1 MDDFA
6 KCSAKGCQKPVHAA
20 GLCNTHYIATR
31 RQKDKEVVAAYRRH
45 QFEKMAKTDDIGIE
59 RGIFHKE
66 LCSLAIDMLR
76 RSNPVDLKTW
86 IEENITLPP
95 GNGYKGSRKMD
106 FEIFPHMKQ
115 ILKLVDNPDCRR
127 IVLCFAAQSGKTDT
141 IASIAGYLTGYR
153 QRRGLYVLPTDRLL
167 KKVCSTRLEPL
178 LKSSKVDFKYVEDK
192 TIFHFKNGSFFST
205 GLASSPGTLAEQT
218 GTSWVIMDE
227 LDEFTLTQSKDYH
240 PVKLAE
246 KRMQTSPRRLTIIA
260 CTPKKTGIG
269 YTYDAYERSK
279 RFVEEI
285 QCTHCDGWFVPD
297 FYRHFR
303 WDSKLNANDIEDFRC
318 AYVECPL
325 CGGQIT
331 DDMHGEIVT
340 GRKRWIS
347 LDPDLS
353 VAECGFRLPIFLTP
367 RKNFSETVAEY
378 VRSQY
383 DQAAVDDFNN
393 SWLAKP
399 VKGETRSGGEIDYSK
414 LKGEWSCERNEV
426 PEDVICMTAGVDVG
440 QNEIWFALLGWG
452 VQDKKFVLRSEKIER
467 GQDFES
473 LSRAMKQA
481 MAMCS
486 PDLYKSKNGHKLRFY
501 GGFLDSGDGNDTE
514 AVYEFC
520 RLNEGWFP
528 SKGYGR
534 QNVLCEFSEADP
546 RNKYRNKYRGLRL
559 AVFNTHMLQDSLHT
573 SLRTEPGKRHSI
585 QFAADAPD
593 MLFDHIRNQQ
603 QIETKVSGRSVMRWG
618 KVGSRPDHLR
628 DALLN
633 AILMGKVKNLHR
645 MEYAK
650 TKAQSVK
657 PAVASFKRSI
667 Q

>member
-6 KCSAKGCQKPVHAA
+6 KCSVKGCQKPVHAG
-20 GLCNTHYIATR
+20 GLCNTHYIAAR
-31 RQKDKEVVAAYRRH
+31 RRKDREVVAAYRQH
-45 QFEKMAKTDDIGIE
+45 QFEKMVKTDDIGIE

-66 LCSLAIDMLR
+66 LCALAVNMLR

-106 FEIFPHMKQ
+106 FEAFPHMKQ

-141 IASIAGYLTGYR
+141 IISIAAYLTSYR
-153 QRRGLYVLPTDRLL
+153 NRRGLYALPTSKMVD
-167 KKVCSTRLEPL
+167 KVRDSRIKPL
-178 LKSSKVDFKYVEDK
+178 LISSKVGFKE
-192 TIFHFKNGSFFST
+192 IKNLSMPVFDNGYFFA
-205 GLASSPGTLAEQT
+205 LALMSSPGTLAEQT

-325 CGGQIT
+325 CGEQIT
-331 DDMHGEIVT
+331 DDMHSEIVT
-340 GRKRWIS
+340 GRKRWKD
-347 LDPDLS
+347 LDPELS
-353 VAECGFRLPIFLTP
+353 IAECGFRLPIFLTP

-399 VKGETRSGGEIDYSK
+399 VKSETRSGGEIDYSK
-414 LKGEWSCERNEV
+414 LKGDWLCERNEA
-426 PEDVICMTAGVDVG
+426 PENVICMTAGVDVG
-440 QNEIWFALLGWG
+440 QNEIWLVVLGWG
-452 VQDKKFVLRSEKIER
+452 AEDKKFVLRSEKIER

-473 LSRAMKQA
+473 LSRAMSYAK
-481 MAMCS
+481 AMCN
-486 PDLYKSKNGHKLRFY
+486 PDLYKSKSGRKLRFY
-501 GGFLDSGDGNDTE
+501 GGLLDSGDGNDTE

-534 QNVLCEFSEADP
+534 QNKLCEFSEADP

-559 AVFNTHMLQDSLHT
+559 VVFNTHMLQDLLHSSLK
-573 SLRTEPGKRHSI
+573 TEPDKRHSI

-618 KVGSRPDHLR
+618 KIGNRPDHLR
-628 DALLN
+628 DATLN
-633 AILMGKVKNLHR
+633 AVLMGKIKNLDR

-650 TKAQSVK
+650 PKTQPVK
-657 PAVASFKRSI
+657 PVVTSFKREL
-667 Q
+667 